1 MTKLNQLI
9 DNYQSE
15 VDEDEKAEII
25 LTDFQFLNDHT
36 KWNFLLDLIEQ
47 SETYDLVKVN
57 IYKIIEV
64 ADFSDLNR
72 IAIKN
77 RILEAL
83 KIETDE
89 MIRQYGFMSLSWC
102 FSSFSDVIDFSIN
115 AMENINEDIDV
126 RHAAFGVLTKSKDF
140 IKIETLRERL
150 LLIKD
155 FEKYVKTFFEQRAK
169 GDH

>member
-1 MTKLNQLI
+1 MTELNQLI

-15 VDEDEKAEII
+15 KEEDEKAEII
-25 LTDFQFLNDHT
+25 ITDFQLLNDHT

-57 IYKIIEV
+57 VYKIIEM

-83 KIETDE
+83 KNETDE
-89 MIRQYGFMSLSWC
+89 MIRQYGFMSLSWS
-102 FSSFSDVIDFSIN
+102 FSSFPDVIDFSIN
-115 AMENINEDIDV
+115 SMENQKEDIDV
-126 RHAAFGVLTKSKDF
+126 RHAAFGVLIKSKDF

-155 FEKYVKTFFEQRAK
+155 FEKYVKTFFEKRA
-169 GDH
+169 

>member
-1 MTKLNQLI
+1 MTELNQLI
-9 DNYQSE
+9 DKYHSE
-15 VDEDEKAEII
+15 KDEDEKAEII
-25 LTDFQFLNDHT
+25 NTDFQFLNDKT

-57 IYKIIEV
+57 VYKIIEIT
-64 ADFSDLNR
+64 DFSNLNS

-83 KIETDE
+83 KIEIDE
-89 MIRQYGFMSLSWC
+89 MVRQYGFMSLSWS
-102 FSSFSDVIDFSIN
+102 FSSFPDVIDFSIN
-115 AMENINEDIDV
+115 TMENKKEDLDV
-126 RHAAFGVLTKSKDF
+126 RHCAFGVLTKSKDF

-150 LLIKD
+150 LQIKD

-169 GDH
+169 GNR